1 MTEISK
7 SIDRG
12 SFRINSILKQVEE
25 GALSAEEAE
34 QQLALSKSWQD
45 MVKDHESQPE
55 WQQNNME
62 YDLCSTPWII
72 EKVRSNNVYAQH
84 LYAAICNNCFQEN
97 KVWPALK
104 NQTWSASWRSAGGII
119 ADMQG
124 KGDYIDWYCSGIKG
138 DALDEEQLSLLDHEQ
153 KERYLESTRYV
164 SESVVTEEIRADLF
178 RLGWIVLDRTEDLY
192 I

>member
-1 MTEISK
+1 MNDNISK
-7 SIDRG
+7 SPERG
-12 SFRINSILKQVEE
+12 SFRINGILKQVEE
-25 GALSAEEAE
+25 GELTAEEAE
-34 QQLALSKSWQD
+34 QHLALSKSWQA
-45 MVKDHESQPE
+45 MVNDRESQPE

-62 YDLCSTPWII
+62 YDLRSTPWII
-72 EKVRSNNVYAQH
+72 EKVRSNNGYAQH
-84 LYAAICNNCFQEN
+84 LYAAICNNRFQEN

-178 RLGWIVLDRTEDLY
+178 RLGWIVLDQEIDFD
-192 I
+192 

>member
-1 MTEISK
+1 MNDNISK
-7 SIDRG
+7 SPERG
-12 SFRINSILKQVEE
+12 SFRINGILKQVEE
-25 GALSAEEAE
+25 GELTAEEAE
-34 QQLALSKSWQD
+34 QHLALSKSWQA
-45 MVKDHESQPE
+45 MVNDRESQPE

-62 YDLCSTPWII
+62 YDLRSTPWII
-72 EKVRSNNVYAQH
+72 EKVRSNNGYAQH
-84 LYAAICNNCFQEN
+84 LYAAICNNRFQEN

-164 SESVVTEEIRADLF
+164 SESVVTEEVRADLF
-178 RLGWIVLDRTEDLY
+178 QLGWIVMDQEIDFD
-192 I
+192 

>member
-1 MTEISK
+1 MNDNISK
-7 SIDRG
+7 SPERG
-12 SFRINSILKQVEE
+12 LFRINGILKQVEE
-25 GALSAEEAE
+25 GELTAEEAE
-34 QQLALSKSWQD
+34 QHLALSKSWQA
-45 MVKDHESQPE
+45 MVNDRESQPE

-62 YDLCSTPWII
+62 YDLRSTPWII
-72 EKVRSNNVYAQH
+72 EKVRSNNGYAQH
-84 LYAAICNNCFQEN
+84 LYAAICNNRFQEN

-178 RLGWIVLDRTEDLY
+178 RLGWIVLDQEIDFD
-192 I
+192 